1 MPKKDKDKN
10 IMKPADIYSTFRLPT
25 SVKASKTNIF
35 TTVKETIVVSSQIR
49 SIPKR
54 ENLY

>member
-10 IMKPADIYSTFRLPT
+10 IMKPADIYTTFRLPT
-25 SVKASKTNIF
+25 SVKASKTSIF

-49 SIPKR
+49 SIP
-54 ENLY
+54 